1 MALQD
6 SPLTESVDSP
16 ATGRRKRVWGR
27 AGSGICES
35 GACQWPSGEG
45 VPLRDAATGEGVP
58 LRDAATGEAFARMP
72 TAGVDAEAAVEHRR
86 TVVVPAL
93 RELTFHDC
101 GRDSPSVH

>member
-1 MALQD
+1 MHRV
-6 SPLTESVDSP
+6 ESYV
-16 ATGRRKRVWGR
+16 
-27 AGSGICES
+27 AG
-35 GACQWPSGEG
+35 AWQRPS
-45 VPLRDAATGEGVP
+45 GEGVP